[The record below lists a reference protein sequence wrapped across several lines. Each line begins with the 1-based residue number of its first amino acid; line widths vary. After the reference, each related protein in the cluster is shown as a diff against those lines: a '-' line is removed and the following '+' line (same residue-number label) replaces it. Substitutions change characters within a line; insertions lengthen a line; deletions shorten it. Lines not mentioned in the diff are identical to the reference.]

1 MSSRVYNRVIGRA
14 GGDHP
19 GPTLILIGSIH
30 GNEPAGAQAL
40 TMVFSTLNGGEDEL
54 RGEAIGLIGNL
65 RALASNVRY
74 LDVDLNRHWSPER
87 ISEIKAGGRSC
98 REDPELAELLHEIE
112 TAIAR
117 ARGPVYVLDLH
128 TTSGASSPFSTVED
142 TLRNR
147 ALALE
152 LPIPLIV
159 GLEEHVEGTLLHYLG
174 SLGIPAVGVE
184 SGQHQ
189 DIASVDSAEACA
201 WITLSVTGILPQN
214 VRAAEVTNA
223 RAALR
228 RATHDLPGALEV
240 RHRQPAEAGTGFQM
254 NPGYRSF
261 QQVRRGEVLAR
272 NTGGSITAREAGR
285 LLMPLYQAMG
295 DDGFFLMREFS
306 PFWLTVSSVLRR
318 MRVDTVAHWLPGVR
332 RDPLRADA
340 LMVNKR
346 IARWFALELFHL
358 LGYRRE
364 RSNGRYLTVSKRT
377 EPR

>member
-40 TMVFSTLNGGEDEL
+40 TRVFSTLNAGVDQL

-65 RALASNVRY
+65 RAWTSNVRY
-74 LDVDLNRHWSPER
+74 LDADLNRHWSPER
-87 ISEIKAGGRSC
+87 VSEIKAGGRSC
-98 REDPELAELLHEIE
+98 REDHELAELLHEIE

-117 ARGPVYVLDLH
+117 AQGPVYVLDLH
-128 TTSGASSPFSTVED
+128 TTSGASLPFSTVED

-159 GLEEHVEGTLLHYLG
+159 GLEEHVDGTLLHHLG
-174 SLGIPAVGVE
+174 SLGLPAVGVE
-184 SGQHQ
+184 SGQHE
-189 DIASVDSAEACA
+189 DIASVDRAEACV
-201 WITLSVTGILPQN
+201 WIILSVTGVLPEN
-214 VRAAEVTNA
+214 GRAVEVANA

-228 RATHDLPGALEV
+228 RATHHLPGALEV
-240 RHRQPAEAGTGFQM
+240 RHRQPADAGTEFQM

-272 NTGGSITAREAGR
+272 NNGGSIAAREAGR
-285 LLMPLYQAMG
+285 LLMPLYQALG
-295 DDGFFLMREFS
+295 DDGFFLMREFR
-306 PFWLTVSSVLRR
+306 PFWLTVSRVLRR
-318 MRVDTVAHWLPGVR
+318 MRVDNVAHWLPGVR

-340 LMVNKR
+340 LIVNKR